1 MTRLKS
7 RPFSPR
13 LQWQLEQQGVP
24 SLLAR
29 IYAARGVQ
37 AKSELDYAAK
47 LLIPPAQL
55 THAGEAAVLLA
66 DALEAQAHILIVAD
80 YDCDGATACAVGVR
94 ALRAM
99 ADLRYGIP
107 GQSTD
112 SFVHAYGEMSL
123 AGTFID
129 AAGQPLGLARRKG
142 N

>member
-94 ALRAM
+94 AA
-99 ADLRYGIP
+99 
-107 GQSTD
+107 QSTD
-112 SFVHAYGEMSL
+112 LTEVASPPRRIGLRIATVPMSS
-123 AGTFID
+123 GPRVGHGREI
-129 AAGQPLGLARRKG
+129 GPRCRGSEIAR
-142 N
+142 